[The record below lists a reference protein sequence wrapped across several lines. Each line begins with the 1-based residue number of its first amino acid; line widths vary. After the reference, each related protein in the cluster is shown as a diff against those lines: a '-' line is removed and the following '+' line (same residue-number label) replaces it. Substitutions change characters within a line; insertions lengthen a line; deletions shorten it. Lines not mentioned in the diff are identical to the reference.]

1 MCPGAAL
8 LPDLFFFG
16 CSFQVRAAF
25 ITSGGR
31 QAPFPVSVTIFGKTK
46 RGAETLTSSYSP
58 GNLLFGIDCSK
69 NSILFNSSC
78 SLKTSSLSKQ
88 IAPLWASRSSNNGK
102 EQNDGFV
109 SNRNRIVF
117 PPSSSTS
124 GRRDVIQRRG
134 DALASTGRS
143 PDLLAAKRKWK

>member
-1 MCPGAAL
+1 MSWCRFSSRSLLSSAAHL
-8 LPDLFFFG
+8 NFG
-16 CSFQVRAAF
+16 PLS
-25 ITSGGR
+25 IPGGR
-31 QAPFPVSVTIFGKTK
+31 QAPSLVSVTIFGKTK
-46 RGAETLTSSYSP
+46 RGAEALTSFYSP
-58 GNLLFGIDCSK
+58 GNFLSRVDCSK

-78 SLKTSSLSKQ
+78 SSETSSLSVQ
-88 IAPLWASRSSNNGK
+88 IPPLGAFRSSNNGK